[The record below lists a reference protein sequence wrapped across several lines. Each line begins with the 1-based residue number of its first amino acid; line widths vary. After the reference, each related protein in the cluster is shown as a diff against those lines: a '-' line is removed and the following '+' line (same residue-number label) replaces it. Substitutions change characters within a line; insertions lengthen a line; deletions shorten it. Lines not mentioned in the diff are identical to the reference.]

1 MPGEI
6 FLDTNG
12 WFALLNSED
21 TLHLDAGR
29 VWSKINDANQSIVLT
44 DWVIAETGNGLA
56 RGKRTNRF
64 AEAVARM
71 LDSPRAEV
79 VFVGPDL
86 LRRAL
91 AMYAQHS
98 DKSWGLVDCTS
109 FLVMQDRGI
118 TEAFTN
124 DRHFEQAGLQRLLAD
139 D

>member
-1 MPGEI
+1 MMSREV
-6 FLDTNG
+6 FLDANG
-12 WFALLNSED
+12 WFALLNSTD
-21 TLHLDAGR
+21 ILHAEAGR
-29 VWSKINDANQSIVLT
+29 VWSKIDDANQSIVVT

-56 RGKRTNRF
+56 RSKRTNRF

-71 LDSPRAEV
+71 LDSPRSEV

-118 TEAFTN
+118 IEAFTN
-124 DRHFEQAGLQRLLAD
+124 DRHFEQAGFRRLQTV
-139 D
+139 